1 MENDVGRSVRWGVMS
16 TANIGRAAVN
26 PAIQASG
33 NGSLV
38 AVASREEARAKE
50 FAATHGIPT
59 AYGSYEALLDDG
71 AIDAVYIPLPNS
83 MHREWVIRAAEAGKH
98 VLCEKPLALD
108 ATECEEMAAAAED
121 NRVVLM
127 EAFMYRFHPR
137 TVRVVDMVREG
148 VLGELKAIR
157 SSFTFRLR
165 SLDNIRLDPDLG
177 GGALMDVGCY
187 CVNVSRGGGDRDGRL
202 DRAGRR
208 RLPFR
213 HHALSWRCGRALR
226 LRPDDGAVGVVR
238 GGGYGWLPDGPF
250 GLPAREGRC
259 RLHGGEGAQPRY
271 GPRCS
276 RSRRV
281 PAHGRALRGLHT
293 GRRSAPLPG
302 VRGCCEHEGNRG
314 AVPLRARRRG
324 SHVCVRGGERVAP
337 L

>member
-1 MENDVGRSVRWGVMS
+1 MS

-83 MHREWVIRAAEAGKH
+83 MHREWVIRAAESGKH

-187 CVNVSRGGGDRDGRL
+187 CVNVSRTV
-202 DRAGRR
+202 AGEEPVEVIATADWTERGVDD
-208 RLPFR
+208 F
-213 HHALSWRCGRALR
+213 LSGIMRFPG
-226 LRPDDGAVGVVR
+226 GAVAHFDCALTMERSESFEVAGTDGYMTVPSAFLPGKGDVDFTEVKGRDPATVHDVAGADEYQLMVEHFADCILHGEAPRYPASEAAANMRVIEALYRSAR
-238 GGGYGWLPDGPF
+238 GGG
-250 GLPAREGRC
+250 
-259 RLHGGEGAQPRY
+259 
-271 GPRCS
+271 
-276 RSRRV
+276 
-281 PAHGRALRGLHT
+281 
-293 GRRSAPLPG
+293 APTS
-302 VRGCCEHEGNRG
+302 V
-314 AVPLRARRRG
+314 
-324 SHVCVRGGERVAP
+324 
-337 L
+337 